1 MKRQMRRQMQRALP
15 VIFLAVL
22 SAALPL
28 WGQAPATPADALP
41 CEALRHKG
49 DPGAKACY
57 QKLTRALDPAVQAE
71 GFWGIGDF
79 RAANDAFRAATK
91 LRAKDPAPRVRWGRM
106 YLDHWQAPDAK
117 DLFNEAAM
125 LKEDYAPALLG
136 LALVAGE
143 QFEGEAIRLA
153 EKALKSD
160 PKLYEADE
168 LIARVQLEDGSA
180 PKAAEAARKALEIY
194 PEALD
199 AMALLGTIDLLDDKP
214 ESPWMAKALAINP
227 GYGNVYAIAAHFFI
241 ITRRYEQGIAL
252 YRKAL
257 ALDPSLNSARS
268 DMGVNLMRLGQE
280 AEARKELEQ
289 VYNAGYQ
296 NPETVNSLRLL
307 DSMKDYVTIKTA
319 ATETTPAMVLVLHK
333 KEAQLLRPYFQEE
346 FQRALQTYEKKYH
359 YHLTKPVQIE
369 VYPNHDDFAVRT
381 LGMPGL
387 GALGVTFGYTVA
399 MDSPS
404 ARTPGQWHWATT
416 MWHELSHVYALEM
429 TDHRVPRWFT
439 EGLAV
444 YEETAASPDWG
455 DRLDPGDISAI
466 KNKALLPVVDM
477 DRGFMHPTYPEQ
489 VTVSYFQGGKIC
501 NFIDQKWGY
510 EKLIAML
517 HDFGAKMDTAGV
529 IEKEFQ
535 MKPEEFDKQFLAW
548 LEPQTAWTVSHYSD
562 WRKRVK
568 GVSENVKAKK
578 WDDVIQE
585 GEAIRDFY
593 PDYVEMGN
601 VYAFL
606 AQAYTAKGDK
616 AKAMAQL
623 ETYSK
628 IGGRDPET
636 LKQLSEMH
644 LEQGR
649 KKDAAAT
656 LERLNLIYL
665 EDEEAHSRLGT
676 IDLDL
681 GNSSG
686 AIREFQAVLAGK
698 PLDPATAHLGLA
710 VAYKS
715 AHRLDDAR
723 EEVISALEA
732 APGYK
737 PAQKLLLELSGK
749 E

>member
-1 MKRQMRRQMQRALP
+1 MTKRSPLP
-15 VIFLAVL
+15 LLFLL
-22 SAALPL
+22 AALPAAV
-28 WGQAPATPADALP
+28 WAQVPATPSDVLP

-71 GFWGIGDF
+71 GFWGMGDY
-79 RAANDAFRAATK
+79 RSANDAFRAATK
-91 LRAKDPAPRVRWGRM
+91 LREKDPAPRVRWGRM
-106 YLDHWQAPDAK
+106 YLDHWQAPDAR
-117 DLFNEAAM
+117 DLFNEALM
-125 LKEDYAPALLG
+125 LKEDYPPALLG
-136 LALVAGE
+136 MALVAGE
-143 QFEGEAIRLA
+143 EFEGEAIRLA
-153 EKALKSD
+153 EKALKAD

-180 PKAAEAARKALEIY
+180 AKAAEAAHKALEIY

-199 AMALLGTIDLLDDKP
+199 AMALLGTIDLLDDKTN
-214 ESPWMAKALAINP
+214 SPWMAKVLAINP
-227 GYGNVYAIAAHFFI
+227 GYGNVYAVAAHFFI
-241 ITRRYEQGIAL
+241 ITRRYDEGIAL

-257 ALDPSLNSARS
+257 ALDPSLNGARS

-280 AEARKELEQ
+280 AEARKQLEQ

-307 DSMKDYVTIKTA
+307 DSMKDYTRFNTEATA
-319 ATETTPAMVLVLHK
+319 TTPATVLVLHK
-333 KEAQLLRPYFQEE
+333 KEAALLRPYFQAE
-346 FQRALQTYEKKYH
+346 FERALQTYEKKYH

-369 VYPNHDDFAVRT
+369 VYPNHEDFAVRT

-404 ARTPGQWHWATT
+404 AREPGQWHWAST

-429 TDHRVPRWFT
+429 TNHRVPRWFT

-455 DRLDPGDISAI
+455 DRLDPGAINAI
-466 KNKALLPVVDM
+466 KNKLLLPVVDM
-477 DRGFMHPTYPEQ
+477 DRGFMHPTYPNQ
-489 VTVSYFQGGKIC
+489 VIVSYFQGGKIC
-501 NFIDQKWGY
+501 NFIAEKWSY
-510 EKLIAML
+510 DKLIAML
-517 HDFGAKMDTAGV
+517 HDFGANMSTADV
-529 IEKEFQ
+529 IQKEFQ

-548 LEPQTAWTVSHYSD
+548 LEPQTAKTVAKYDD
-562 WRKRVK
+562 WRKRIK
-568 GVSENVKAKK
+568 GVSENAKAKK
-578 WDDVIQE
+578 WDAVIEE

-593 PDYVEMGN
+593 PEYVEKAN
-601 VYAFL
+601 VYEFL
-606 AQAYTAKGDK
+606 SDAYLAKGDK

-628 IGGRDPET
+628 IGGRDPVP
-636 LKQLSEMH
+636 LKQLSEMQ
-644 LEQGR
+644 LEKGS
-649 KKDAAAT
+649 KKEAAAT
-656 LERLNLIYL
+656 LDRLNLIYL
-665 EDEEAHSRLGT
+665 EDEAAHSRLGT

-686 AIREFQAVLAGK
+686 AIREFEAVLAGK
-698 PLDPATAHLGLA
+698 PLDPASAHLGLA

-715 AHRLDDAR
+715 AHRLDEAR

-732 APGYK
+732 APGFK

>member
-1 MKRQMRRQMQRALP
+1 MMKRSPLSLL
-15 VIFLAVL
+15 FLLSAL
-22 SAALPL
+22 SAAV
-28 WGQAPATPADALP
+28 WGQAPATPAEALP

-49 DPGAKACY
+49 DPAAKACY

-71 GFWGIGDF
+71 GFWGLGDF
-79 RAANDAFRAATK
+79 RSANDAFRAATK
-91 LRAKDPAPRVRWGRM
+91 LRDKDPAPRVRWGRM
-106 YLDHWQAPDAK
+106 YLDHWQAPDAR
-117 DLFNEAAM
+117 DLFNEAAK
-125 LKEDYAPALLG
+125 LKEDYPPALLG
-136 LALVAGE
+136 MALVAGE

-153 EKALKSD
+153 EKALKAD

-199 AMALLGTIDLLDDKP
+199 AMALLGTIDLLDDKTNT
-214 ESPWMAKALAINP
+214 PWMAKALAINP
-227 GYGNVYAIAAHFFI
+227 GYGNVYAVAAHFFI
-241 ITRRYEQGIAL
+241 ITRRYDEGIAL

-257 ALDPSLNSARS
+257 ALDPSLNGARS
-268 DMGVNLMRLGQE
+268 DMGVNLMRLGQD
-280 AEARKELEQ
+280 AEARQQLEQ

-307 DSMKDYVTIKTA
+307 DSMKDYTRFVTEATA
-319 ATETTPAMVLVLHK
+319 TTPATVLVLHK
-333 KEAQLLRPYFQEE
+333 KEAALLRPYFQAE
-346 FQRALQTYEKKYH
+346 FERALQTYEKKYH

-369 VYPNHDDFAVRT
+369 VYPNHEDFAVRT

-404 ARTPGQWHWATT
+404 AREPGQWHWAST

-429 TDHRVPRWFT
+429 TNHRVPRWFT

-455 DRLDPGDISAI
+455 DRLDPGAIAAI
-466 KNKALLPVVDM
+466 KNKGLLPVVDM
-477 DRGFMHPTYPEQ
+477 DRGFMHPTYPNQ
-489 VTVSYFQGGKIC
+489 VIVSYFQGGKIC
-501 NFIDQKWGY
+501 NFIAEKWSY
-510 EKLIAML
+510 DKLIAML
-517 HDFGAKMDTAGV
+517 HDFGANMDTADV
-529 IEKEFQ
+529 IQKEFQ

-548 LEPQTAWTVSHYSD
+548 LEPQTARTVAKYDD
-562 WRKRVK
+562 WRKRIK
-568 GVSENVKAKK
+568 GVAESAKAKK
-578 WDDVIQE
+578 WDAVIEE

-593 PDYVEMGN
+593 PEYVEKAN
-601 VYAFL
+601 VYEFL
-606 AQAYTAKGDK
+606 ADAYLAKGDK

-628 IGGRDPET
+628 IGGRDPQ
-636 LKQLSEMH
+636 LLMQLSEMQ

-649 KKDAAAT
+649 KKEAAAT

-665 EDEEAHSRLGT
+665 EDEAAHSRLGT

-681 GNSSG
+681 GNANG
-686 AIREFQAVLAGK
+686 AIREFEAVLAGK
-698 PLDPATAHLGLA
+698 TLDPASAHLGLA

-715 AHRLDDAR
+715 AHRLDEAR

-732 APGYK
+732 APGFK